1 MAEGENL
8 KVMKLT
14 KRNIT
19 NLKRATSSRL
29 KKDVLEYIIN
39 RWNDYNDKADIF
51 RDVLEYGC
59 QSGVV
64 NYLIYYSDTISYYE
78 NYKEEIVI
86 LLSNTL
92 KECGVDSPKDLFGDK
107 WDNSDPLALYT
118 KNNKNLLAW
127 FGFEETM
134 RNIAYNF
141 EELED
146 II

>member
-1 MAEGENL
+1 
-8 KVMKLT
+8 MKLT

-19 NLKRATSSRL
+19 NLKKATSSGL
-29 KKDVLEYIIN
+29 EKDVLEYVIN
-39 RWNDYNDKADIF
+39 RWNDYDNKTDIF
-51 RDVLEYGC
+51 TDVLYYGC

-64 NYLIYYSDTISYYE
+64 SHLIYYSDTTTYYAKH
-78 NYKEEIVI
+78 KEEINK
-86 LLSNTL
+86 LLCKTL
-92 KECGVDSPKDLFGDK
+92 WECGANNPKDLFGDK
-107 WDNSDPLALYT
+107 WDIDDPLALDTY
-118 KNNKNLLAW
+118 NQNLLAW

>member
-1 MAEGENL
+1 
-8 KVMKLT
+8 MKLT

-19 NLKRATSSRL
+19 NLKKATSSRL
-29 KKDVLEYIIN
+29 EKDVLEYILN
-39 RWNDYNDKADIF
+39 RWNDYDDKAGIF
-51 RDVLEYGC
+51 RDVLKYGC
-59 QSGVV
+59 QSGCV
-64 NYLIYYSDTISYYE
+64 NYLIYYSDTIAYYE

-92 KECGVDSPKDLFGDK
+92 KECGFDNPEDLFGNK
-107 WDNSDPLALYT
+107 WDNSDPLAFDIA
-118 KNNKNLLAW
+118 NQNLLAW

>member
-1 MAEGENL
+1 MAEREIL

-19 NLKRATSSRL
+19 NLKKATSSGL
-29 KKDVLEYIIN
+29 EKDVLEYILN
-39 RWNDYNDKADIF
+39 RWDEYDDKTDIF
-51 RDVLEYGC
+51 RDVLKYGC
-59 QSGVV
+59 QSGCVD
-64 NYLIYYSDTISYYE
+64 YLIYYSDTIAYYE
-78 NYKEEIVI
+78 KYKDEICG
-86 LLSNTL
+86 LLYDTL
-92 KECGVDSPKDLFGDK
+92 VNCGLKCPFDLFGDK
-107 WDNSDPLALYT
+107 WDNSDTLALEAE
-118 KNNKNLLAW
+118 NKNLLAW

>member
-1 MAEGENL
+1 MAEREIL

-19 NLKRATSSRL
+19 NLKKATSSGL
-29 KKDVLEYIIN
+29 EKDVLEYIIN
-39 RWNDYNDKADIF
+39 RWNDYDDKTDIF
-51 RDVLEYGC
+51 RDVLKYGC
-59 QSGVV
+59 QSGCV
-64 NYLIYYSDTISYYE
+64 NYLIYYSDTIAYYE
-78 NYKEEIVI
+78 KYKEEICG
-86 LLSNTL
+86 LLYDTL
-92 KECGVDSPKDLFGDK
+92 VNCGLKCPFDLFGDK
-107 WDNSDPLALYT
+107 WDNSDTLALEVE
-118 KNNKNLLAW
+118 NKNLLAW